1 VQEVTQLMAVLVLLH
16 VVVVP
21 MISGVVANII
31 FLAAFAALYFN

>member
-1 VQEVTQLMAVLVLLH
+1 MAVVVLLL
-16 VVVVP
+16 VVVL

>member
-1 VQEVTQLMAVLVLLH
+1 MAVVVLLH
-16 VVVVP
+16 VVVP